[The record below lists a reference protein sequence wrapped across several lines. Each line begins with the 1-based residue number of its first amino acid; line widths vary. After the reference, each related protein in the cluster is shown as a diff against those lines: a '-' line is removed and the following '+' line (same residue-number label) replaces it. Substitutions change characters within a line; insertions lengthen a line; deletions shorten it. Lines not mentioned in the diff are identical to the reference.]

1 MTLDKYGTGDD
12 PYCYSDSSVLRNLL
26 NIEDDAE
33 LANAEQEIT
42 ELAVDGIDFEPP
54 PYDFGYFKKLHSL
67 IFEDVYEWAGK
78 VRTID
83 MSKGDTRFCTCSRIT
98 PETDKIFQAFAEA
111 DYYQH
116 YDRENFVKAIAEL
129 YVELNMAHPFREGNG
144 RAQRMLFEH
153 IIINAGY
160 EFDLE
165 SVTQPEWIDANIAGV
180 GCNYEPMITLFS
192 RCIGDTLDT

>member
-12 PYCYSDSSVLRNLL
+12 PYCYPGSSVLRNLL
-26 NIEDDAE
+26 NIEDDTE

-42 ELAVDGIDFEPP
+42 EFAVEGIDFEPP
-54 PYDFGYFKKLHSL
+54 PYDFDYFRKIHRL
-67 IFEDVYEWAGK
+67 IFEDIYEWAGK

-83 MSKGDTRFCTCSRIT
+83 MSKGDTRFCTCSRIA

-116 YDRENFVKAIAEL
+116 YDRENFVNAIAEL

-180 GCNYEPMITLFS
+180 ACNYAPMIALFS
-192 RCIGDTLDT
+192 RCVGDTLHS